1 MRGEDMTDIDP
12 PGSAALSAFEPER
25 LFCTA
30 GDCLDPALVIGHA
43 TFEVSPM
50 VGAPD
55 CERRHTFTLPLCGQ
69 HAHLLRMDNTLVEF
83 DSGALR
89 REDA

>member
-1 MRGEDMTDIDP
+1 MASVDPRGDAGT
-12 PGSAALSAFEPER
+12 SAFEPER

-30 GDCLDPALVIGHA
+30 GDCLDPALVIGRV
-43 TFEVSPM
+43 TVEVSHL
-50 VGAPD
+50 VQALD
-55 CERRHTFTLPLCGQ
+55 CERRHTFTHPLCRH